1 MADARQRDYYEQ
13 TATQYEQHLTPG
25 DEHYVAL
32 EYILGLAQ
40 SLRAAS
46 ILDVGA
52 GTGRA
57 VEFLRARNPALR
69 VVGVEPVAALRQQAF
84 RRGIDLVDGSGQVL
98 PFASDSFDVVI
109 ATGVL
114 HHIAK
119 PEPVVTEMTRV
130 ARTAV
135 MISDANRFG
144 QGRPAARIAKYLIH
158 RGGGWEF
165 FERLR
170 TRGRGYMESEGDGIF
185 YSYSIYDALPSLRAW
200 GDRAFIIPTLGN
212 AGTLTRLP
220 SVMQT
225 GHGLLVATREG
236 AIDDWAHL
244 PSLALTDDSVAQP
257 DVKSAPAGGLAQG

>member
-1 MADARQRDYYEQ
+1 MRMDMADARQRDYYEE
-13 TATQYEQHLTPG
+13 TASQYGQHLKPG

-32 EYILGLAQ
+32 EYILGLVQ

-57 VEFLRARNPALR
+57 VEFLRARNPALH
-69 VVGVEPVAALRQQAF
+69 VVGVEPVSALREQAL
-84 RRGIDLVDGSGQVL
+84 RRGIDLVDGCGQAL
-98 PFASDSFDVVI
+98 PFASESFDIVI

-119 PEPVVTEMTRV
+119 PEPVVTEMMRV

-144 QGRPAARIAKYLIH
+144 QGRPVARVAKYLIH
-158 RGGGWEF
+158 RGGGWAF
-165 FERLR
+165 FEKLR

-185 YSYSIYDALPSLRAW
+185 YSYSIYDALPCLRAW

-212 AGTLTRLP
+212 TGTLPRLP

-236 AIDDWAHL
+236 AIDEWAHL
-244 PSLALTDDSVAQP
+244 PSRAVRDDSDAQ
-257 DVKSAPAGGLAQG
+257 A